1 MSAGN
6 TRFRSALSPAS
17 HSVQTKD
24 PSTINF
30 RQRLSQASPFPKV
43 SSFGLPLTI
52 KQPELRTHN
61 DSVVPV
67 EGGSLIHPRQQS
79 CTEHDLALLFAGIM
93 SYIFG
98 QTVSVNDV
106 SIFLT
111 ECQQNHILGVL
122 TCILGIGLYRY
133 IVTRCAT
140 TPLAV
145 NQLILEDAYG
155 RIRPFSTDVCMDFDI
170 LKKFLEVH
178 YQDTAGPVGAALVKV
193 GQFHVMLGSRRGKVF
208 GRTDWN
214 RNLVKSGYRIVN
226 SVYVNKED
234 AKCLTC
240 ATVMAVT
247 GLGEFHCASCQAYYR
262 DCDTFRPSITQ
273 HTRAPLISPLLARPQ
288 ARQLPLRQAQLP
300 MVVPVLDEEQDLD
313 KNEITEEI
321 EYDVRGLVNIDLRIK
336 PQRRKTSTTKLQK
349 RSKEGL
355 KPASEQ
361 GNYDELHSDDI
372 GGKLLQSLRFDGM
385 SAQHIAPTSSTT
397 HEWLFSHEK
406 FVAWIDNSNTAGR
419 RGILWIQGKPGSG
432 KSTIMKPWPGLKE
445 HGKHKLSSLTS
456 SMHIRTN

>member
-1 MSAGN
+1 MAGENLPRTYGSSRIGGHASVQQGDRQVTNHIKIEAAYITLQDALNLPRVRPSRQALRRRYARVHSSSDREGQRMKSGLKTTHKEGDAIEETSEVAGFQGAEDEPQVEGSCGRAEGTGWRPCNQSTTFPGDSQSIATQFIGNYFHSNAGTTLNFPARAAHRETIAEPKMSAGN

-247 GLGEFHCASCQAYYR
+247 GLGEFH
-262 DCDTFRPSITQ
+262 
-273 HTRAPLISPLLARPQ
+273 
-288 ARQLPLRQAQLP
+288 
-300 MVVPVLDEEQDLD
+300 
-313 KNEITEEI
+313 
-321 EYDVRGLVNIDLRIK
+321 
-336 PQRRKTSTTKLQK
+336 
-349 RSKEGL
+349 
-355 KPASEQ
+355 
-361 GNYDELHSDDI
+361 
-372 GGKLLQSLRFDGM
+372 
-385 SAQHIAPTSSTT
+385 
-397 HEWLFSHEK
+397 W
-406 FVAWIDNSNTAGR
+406 
-419 RGILWIQGKPGSG
+419 
-432 KSTIMKPWPGLKE
+432 
-445 HGKHKLSSLTS
+445 
-456 SMHIRTN
+456 